1 MSQFQTKKTIFRWV
15 KAFDKSGSLENKNSK
30 SKLRPS
36 HSGRMKT
43 QRTPENMDVI
53 RQSVR
58 AEPRTSV
65 RRRSAQLGI
74 PRMSLHTIMR
84 VDLKEMKE
92 EFNNNLKLD
101 YDLKKKNWF
110 NIGGKTKI
118 YYKADNLK
126 ELIKFLKK
134 INQEKIFVLGGG
146 SNTLITDQKY
156 NGVVIKLSNN
166 FNNISLLSDDIIIA
180 GSAVSDKLLSE
191 FAKDNSLGGF
201 EFLSCIPGTVGGGI
215 KMNAG
220 CFGREFKDILISI
233 QAITKSGQV
242 ITIPV
247 KEVNFKYRDS
257 KLSDDLIFLSA
268 SFKGFKKNLNLIENE
283 MIELKKKKELAQPT
297 RIKTSGSTF
306 KNPLDQTDK
315 KVWQLIKE
323 SVPAEK
329 SFGDACIS
337 KKHCNFFVNKGNAK
351 FEDMKRLIEFVS
363 ESVLKKT
370 GVKLEREIKILE

>member
-1 MSQFQTKKTIFRWV
+1 MSI
-15 KAFDKSGSLENKNSK
+15 N
-30 SKLRPS
+30 
-36 HSGRMKT
+36 
-43 QRTPENMDVI
+43 
-53 RQSVR
+53 
-58 AEPRTSV
+58 
-65 RRRSAQLGI
+65 
-74 PRMSLHTIMR
+74 
-84 VDLKEMKE
+84 LKELSS
-92 EFNNNLKLD
+92 EFNNLKLD

-134 INQEKIFVLGGG
+134 INQEKIFILGGG

-242 ITIPV
+242 ITIPE
-247 KEVNFKYRDS
+247 KEINFKYRDS

-283 MIELKKKKELAQPT
+283 MIKLKKKKELAQPT

-323 SVPAEK
+323 SVPFEK

-337 KKHCNFFVNKGNAK
+337 KKHCNFFVNKGDAK

-370 GVKLEREIKILE
+370 GVRLQTEIKILE